1 MKDGR
6 VILHSILSL
15 SAVALQK
22 VLDVEALWEI
32 SNTGEIQVKMNVKKD
47 MEFPQLPRFG
57 IRLFL
62 KGEYEKARF
71 YGKAKKYLQ
80 QQRQRHS
87 LLTCL
92 ILPRRNCPGK
102 HTISSW
108 KDPEIPWYV
117 WIMHRME
124 LAPTAVDRN

>member
-1 MKDGR
+1 MKDSR

-80 QQRQRHS
+80 QQRQS
-87 LLTCL
+87 
-92 ILPRRNCPGK
+92 ILF
-102 HTISSW
+102 
-108 KDPEIPWYV
+108 
-117 WIMHRME
+117 
-124 LAPTAVDRN
+124 

>member
-92 ILPRRNCPGK
+92 ILSRRN
-102 HTISSW
+102 
-108 KDPEIPWYV
+108 
-117 WIMHRME
+117 
-124 LAPTAVDRN
+124 